1 MTNLPIGVQI
11 RSLREERGWTL
22 AELAARAGT
31 SASALHRY
39 ESGWDRFEL
48 ATLRRLA
55 RALEARLEVSLEVS
69 LEAEPGRAREGKPRA
84 EALVRLLEPL
94 FWDHEL
100 EAGDLEAHPLWVLRR
115 VLIYG
120 DRRQVAASRRFFGD
134 EAIRAAVAHRETDE
148 RTRNFWTLVLG
159 SGAGEEAR

>member
-55 RALEARLEVSLEVS
+55 RALEARLEVR
-69 LEAEPGRAREGKPRA
+69 LEAEPGRGREGKPTV

-94 FWDHEL
+94 FWDHDL
-100 EAGDLEAHPLWVLRR
+100 EVGDLEAHPLWVLRR

-134 EAIRAAVAHRETDE
+134 EAIRAAIAHRETDE
-148 RTRNFWTLVLG
+148 RTRNFWTVVLG
-159 SGAGEEAR
+159 SDAGDEAR